1 MFVRHRQELCSY
13 FGSASKRQEFRDA
26 RKKEGNGIVKA
37 FIFACSTA
45 ASIATNWGRH
55 THRAAGV
62 GGSRIFKFSCAP
74 WPARAVDEPT
84 TGICA
89 LARIGHSAAALPRRL
104 MNSRRRIGC
113 PRGSDR
119 ASYGSN
125 YPIERTPRQLRCVR
139 FTPKADI
146 GCRRFCS
153 EPIADIDSITS
164 SARVGPLF
172 ARPQKDQ
179 KLWIL
184 WKTSWPFCI

>member
-1 MFVRHRQELCSY
+1 MSVNPHPDMFVRHRQELCSY
-13 FGSASKRQEFRDA
+13 FGSASKRQKFRDA

-125 YPIERTPRQLRCVR
+125 SPVERHLPRVSLCPLWVKSRHVQRKTLCPFYPCPLC
-139 FTPKADI
+139 ANS
-146 GCRRFCS
+146 GHCRH
-153 EPIADIDSITS
+153 SIIS
-164 SARVGPLF
+164 SA
-172 ARPQKDQ
+172 
-179 KLWIL
+179 
-184 WKTSWPFCI
+184 TC